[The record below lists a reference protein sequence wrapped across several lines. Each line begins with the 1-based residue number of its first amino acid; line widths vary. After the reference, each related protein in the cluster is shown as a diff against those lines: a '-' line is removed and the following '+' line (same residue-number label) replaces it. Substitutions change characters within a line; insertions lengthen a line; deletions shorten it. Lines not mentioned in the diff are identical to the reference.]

1 MTIKEHV
8 DRSIGRDTSRSYK
21 YVGAP
26 LPKVDAYAKVT
37 GRALYADDIM
47 LPRMLYGRLLRSP
60 HPHARI
66 VSIDTSRALALPGV
80 LAVITGEDLPQRF
93 GILPSSQDEYALAID
108 KVRYVGDP
116 VAAVAAIDPDIL
128 DEAIKLIQVEY
139 EILPA
144 LMTIDEALE
153 HPEVKIN
160 DEARIGN
167 IHKAVSY
174 EFGDMEA
181 GFAEADYVR
190 EDWFF
195 YEGNNHAP
203 MEEHACVANWE
214 PNPNDPVG
222 GKLTLWSST
231 QTPHY
236 VHRELSK
243 VMGLPQ
249 SHVRVIAPH
258 VGGGFGGKSDPFS
271 HEMCAAELSR
281 RTGRP
286 VKITCTREEVFLT
299 HRGRHPV
306 KMWIKTGV
314 KKDGTLTAMH
324 FRSFLDGG
332 AYGSYGIATTY
343 YTGALQ
349 TVTYKLPCYKFEGHA
364 AFYQQASVWPQTR
377 AWHDTTP
384 LCCRGASR

>member
-1 MTIKEHV
+1 MTIKEHTDV
-8 DRSIGRDTSRSYK
+8 DIGRDTSRSYK

-37 GRALYADDIM
+37 GRALFADDIM
-47 LPRMLYGRLLRSP
+47 LPRMLFGRLLRSP

-66 VSIDTSRALALPGV
+66 IAIDTSRALELPGV
-80 LAVITGEDLPQRF
+80 LVVITGEDLPQKF

-128 DEAIKLIQVEY
+128 DEAMKLIDVEY

-144 LMTIDEALE
+144 LMSIDEALA

-160 DEARIGN
+160 DQARIGN

-174 EFGDMEA
+174 EFGEIEA
-181 GFAEADYVR
+181 GFASADYIR
-190 EDWFF
+190 EDWFY
-195 YEGNNHAP
+195 YEGNNHPPLEA
-203 MEEHACVANWE
+203 HACVASWE
-214 PNPNDPVG
+214 PTPTDSVA

-243 VMGLPQ
+243 VLGIPQ
-249 SHVRVIAPH
+249 SHIRVIAPN
-258 VGGGFGGKSDPFS
+258 VGGGFGGKSDQFS
-271 HEMCAAELSR
+271 HDICAAVLSR

-286 VKITCTREEVFLT
+286 VKITCTR
-299 HRGRHPV
+299 
-306 KMWIKTGV
+306 
-314 KKDGTLTAMH
+314 
-324 FRSFLDGG
+324 
-332 AYGSYGIATTY
+332 
-343 YTGALQ
+343 
-349 TVTYKLPCYKFEGHA
+349 A
-364 AFYQQASVWPQTR
+364 AVY
-377 AWHDTTP
+377 
-384 LCCRGASR
+384 